1 MPFNEQYRINKNLME
16 DRSEWNQVEDAE
28 QEYDLTDYDKE
39 KKEII
44 SEYSTGDGKERSL
57 DTLALH
63 LNVIGK
69 IPLLTEAEEIELG
82 NRIKQGD
89 KDALEDLVVANLR
102 LVVSVAKKYV
112 QSKTQFQDLIQEGTI
127 GLIKAAEKFD
137 CKKGRFCGYAVWYIR
152 QEIETFCSKQI
163 GISTKKARLIQ
174 HLRRFQ
180 SDFEL
185 KNNRFPTRTET
196 SMEMKLSEKKV
207 AKLETL
213 MLTKDPIS
221 IDQPMCENDESGLK
235 NEIPDQSGV
244 DPADDIVNKE
254 ELGKL
259 EKALSLLSEKEA
271 FVVRKNFGLD
281 DGVIR
286 SLKETAVML
295 HISSEWARKIRDR
308 ALKKMAVFM
317 EQQ

>member
-1 MPFNEQYRINKNLME
+1 MPVDEQYRTNTILME
-16 DRSEWNQVEDAE
+16 DSSEWNQVEDTQ
-28 QEYDLTDYDKE
+28 QEYDITDYDKE

-57 DTLALH
+57 DALTLH

-102 LVVSVAKKYV
+102 FVVSVAKKYA
-112 QSKTQFQDLIQEGTI
+112 QNKTQFQDLIQEGTI
-127 GLIKAAEKFD
+127 GLIKAAEKYD
-137 CKKGRFCGYAVWYIR
+137 WQKGRFCGYAVWYIR

-174 HLRRFQ
+174 YLKRFQ

-185 KNNRFPTRTET
+185 KNNRFPTRAET
-196 SMEMKLSEKKV
+196 SMEMEMSEHKV

-213 MLTKDPIS
+213 LLTKEPIS
-221 IDQPMCENDESGLK
+221 IDQPTCEDYENGYK
-235 NEIPDQSGV
+235 NEIPDQSGI
-244 DPADDIVNKE
+244 DPADNIVNKE
-254 ELGKL
+254 ELEKL
-259 EKALSLLSEKEA
+259 EIALSLLSEKEA
-271 FVVRKNFGLD
+271 FVIRKNFGLD
-281 DGVIR
+281 DGIIH
-286 SLKETAVML
+286 SLKEIAAEL
-295 HISSEWARKIRDR
+295 HRSSERVRQIKKSALRKMKTI
-308 ALKKMAVFM
+308 M
-317 EQQ
+317 EH

>member
-1 MPFNEQYRINKNLME
+1 MAFDKQYKTNMNLIEDMP
-16 DRSEWNQVEDAE
+16 EWDQVKDTE
-28 QEYDLTDYDKE
+28 QEYDITDYDKE

-44 SEYSTGDGKERSL
+44 SEYSTEDRKERSL
-57 DTLALH
+57 DALALH

-69 IPLLTEAEEIELG
+69 IPLLTETEEFELG

-102 LVVSVAKKYV
+102 FVVSVAKKYA
-112 QSKTQFQDLIQEGTI
+112 QSKTQLQDLIQEGTI

-152 QEIETFCSKQI
+152 QEIEIFCSKQM

-174 HLRRFQ
+174 HLKRFQ
-180 SDFEL
+180 SDYEL

-221 IDQPMCENDESGLK
+221 IDQPLCENNESGIK
-235 NEIPDQSGV
+235 NEIPDQSGT
-244 DPADDIVNKE
+244 DPANAVVTNE
-254 ELGKL
+254 ELEKL
-259 EKALSLLSEKEA
+259 EMALYVLSEKEA
-271 FVVRKNFGLD
+271 FVIRKNFGLD
-281 DGVIR
+281 DGIIH
-286 SLKETAVML
+286 SLKEIAIML
-295 HISSEWARKIRDR
+295 HISSEWARKIRER

-317 EQQ
+317 EQ